1 MTKHWGGQSLLAP
14 PAITYLPTRSFG
26 AQHDHHLDFASDAQ
40 ESNAHPACPPPPSI
54 VARSTP
60 APRWNGNPSP
70 WPAQDPSW
78 QERPTTAVPVACGTA
93 SMDSEMPRDHS
104 RKPAQFC
111 PAAPRGQD
119 QPVKQQRSEHPDP
132 WDQEANSKGS
142 RKKNY
147 QRYPKPPYSY
157 LAMIA
162 MVIQNS
168 PEKKLTLS
176 QVRLGWEGTGAVDS

>member
-1 MTKHWGGQSLLAP
+1 MLAP
-14 PAITYLPTRSFG
+14 PAITYLPSRSFG

-40 ESNAHPACPPPPSI
+40 ESNAHPACPPPPPSI

-93 SMDSEMPRDHS
+93 YMDSEMPRDHS

-119 QPVKQQRSEHPDP
+119 QPIKQQRSEHPDP

-176 QVRLGWEGTGAVDS
+176 QVRLGCESTGAVDS